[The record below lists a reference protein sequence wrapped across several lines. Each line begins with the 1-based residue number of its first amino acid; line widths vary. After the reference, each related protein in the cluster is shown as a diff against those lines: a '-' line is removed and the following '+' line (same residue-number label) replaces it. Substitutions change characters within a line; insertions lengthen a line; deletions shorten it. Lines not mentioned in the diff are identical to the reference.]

1 MSSDRTMVM
10 GVIEGV
16 TSQQLLHHRSQL
28 CASEHRLAWMVC
40 STLFKDISNLKFLGF
55 QRVSCV
61 ALGSAP
67 FICCFFFFSPLA
79 SWKTLTFFFFFFL
92 FNCVKSAWS
101 EKAKKKLSDDKRV
114 YSYVFV
120 LGGAKDHINQKLC

>member
-1 MSSDRTMVM
+1 MRCFGFSSLY
-10 GVIEGV
+10 
-16 TSQQLLHHRSQL
+16 LL
-28 CASEHRLAWMVC
+28 
-40 STLFKDISNLKFLGF
+40 FL
-55 QRVSCV
+55 
-61 ALGSAP
+61 
-67 FICCFFFFSPLA
+67 FFSPLA

-120 LGGAKDHINQKLC
+120 LGGTKDHINQKLC